1 MGTDNGNNG
10 FLEWIAANCM
20 TAAKM
25 LLLSFPQ
32 NAKIMKIYICSCMR
46 RMGRVAGLMVG
57 CGSGRHVARRGQA
70 WCAWRMW
77 RRHHCMARAASLLAI
92 WNFILRIDEW
102 RKCRKCRKWTVSATE
117 NSEKRERVNTI
128 QHSVQIFTL
137 KLHCCWLFVCYFLVS
152 FWYVDQASCDC
163 RFADIPR
170 WNSMNTVI
178 RSARWYARMSH
189 ALWQIY

>member
-57 CGSGRHVARRGQA
+57 CGSGRRVARRGQA
-70 WCAWRMW
+70 WCAWRIS
-77 RRHHCMARAASLLAI
+77 ANATTASLYGACSQFAGNLEFYSADRWMAEMQKMQEMNGERDGKFGKTRTRQHHSTFCSNI
-92 WNFILRIDEW
+92 YTEIALLL
-102 RKCRKCRKWTVSATE
+102 TVC
-117 NSEKRERVNTI
+117 
-128 QHSVQIFTL
+128 L
-137 KLHCCWLFVCYFLVS
+137 LFFG
-152 FWYVDQASCDC
+152 
-163 RFADIPR
+163 
-170 WNSMNTVI
+170 
-178 RSARWYARMSH
+178 
-189 ALWQIY
+189 